1 VLTDEQNG
9 YSLIGDGW
17 QVDLAAVDSDNSPLR
32 LDDSGN
38 IILKQDRFVQF
49 SGTGFAPGS
58 IVKVWLFSD
67 PTEISEVLADA
78 NGNFVGQAQLPE
90 GITVG
95 EHTIQLNGLTKD
107 GQLRSVALGVLVQPA
122 LAVAPAAQVGFDLSG
137 LMNFLWVIAAGVL
150 TWFFIVWRRRKKKE
164 EEGEIPNNS
173 GFEELPIFA
182 SEGFEPSQQFPN
194 DSRRKIGA
202 AAPPN
207 RKRFG
212 FKPKD
217 A

>member
-1 VLTDEQNG
+1 LN
-9 YSLIGDGW
+9 
-17 QVDLAAVDSDNSPLR
+17 
-32 LDDSGN
+32 
-38 IILKQDRFVQF
+38 QDRFVQF

-58 IVKVWLFSD
+58 IIRIWLFSD
-67 PTEISEVLADA
+67 PTELGDVIADA
-78 NGNFVGQAQLPE
+78 SGNFVGQAQLPQ
-90 GITVG
+90 GIPTG
-95 EHTIQLNGLTKD
+95 EHTVQLNGLTKD
-107 GQLRSVALGVLVQPA
+107 GQLRSVSLGVVVQPD
-122 LAVAPAAQVGFDLSG
+122 LVVAPAAPVGFDLSG
-137 LMNFLWVIAAGVL
+137 LLNFLWLIATGVL
-150 TWFFIVWRRRKKKE
+150 IWFFIVWRRRKKKV

-182 SEGFEPSQQFPN
+182 SEGFEPTQQFPN